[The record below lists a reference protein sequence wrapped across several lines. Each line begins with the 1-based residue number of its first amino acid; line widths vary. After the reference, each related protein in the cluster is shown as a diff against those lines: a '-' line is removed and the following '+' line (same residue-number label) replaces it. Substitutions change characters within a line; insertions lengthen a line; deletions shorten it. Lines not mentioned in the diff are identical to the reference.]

1 MGLLASASWA
11 AANVFIQRA
20 SRALGPF
27 RALAWAQVAG
37 GMALLPFAWGL
48 DHRGGAVPASLLGWV
63 AIAAVSA
70 VVAYSSMFY
79 AMERGRLSTV
89 VPVMSSW
96 SVIAAVISIGVLH
109 QRVRGNQ
116 LAGAVT
122 VIGGV
127 LIVSRFSQ
135 REAAD
140 EASGEAGV
148 RVRGRQA
155 LAASV
160 CTALGFGVLVP
171 AIDRLAPVLG
181 SLGTIPC
188 VFLADLVL
196 GLPLAFVAKVSLR
209 PPARRE
215 WPAVAAAGL
224 FETLGFVWISIGVAR
239 APVAIVSPLAGLSS
253 AFTVLYA
260 WLILGERPPRPLLAG
275 AAMVCAGVVL
285 LSR

>member
-27 RALAWAQVAG
+27 RALAWAQMAG
-37 GMALLPFAWGL
+37 GVALLPFAWAL
-48 DHRGGAVPASLLGWV
+48 DHRAGAVPASLLGWI

-96 SVIAAVISIGVLH
+96 SVIAAAISIGVLH
-109 QRVRGNQ
+109 QHVRGNQ

-122 VIGGV
+122 VVGGV
-127 LIVSRFSQ
+127 LIVARFSQ
-135 REAAD
+135 RDAAD
-140 EASGEAGV
+140 EASGGAG
-148 RVRGRQA
+148 VRGRQA

-160 CTALGFGVLVP
+160 CTALGFGVLIP
-171 AIDRLAPVLG
+171 AIDRLAPTLG

-196 GLPLAFVAKVSLR
+196 GLPLALVAKLSLR

-239 APVAIVSPLAGLSS
+239 APVAVVSPLAGLSS